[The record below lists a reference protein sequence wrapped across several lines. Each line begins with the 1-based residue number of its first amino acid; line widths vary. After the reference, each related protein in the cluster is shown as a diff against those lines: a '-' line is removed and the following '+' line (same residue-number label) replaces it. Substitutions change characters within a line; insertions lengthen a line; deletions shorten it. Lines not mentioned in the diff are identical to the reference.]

1 MKNEGFW
8 GSGPPLGAG
17 LERKRP
23 KGGFAREKGVLFGR
37 HFGAF
42 SVFWQTYFR
51 VYFRALSFSALW
63 AVLRPQGSQK
73 GGFGRS
79 FWRHFEGW
87 AER

>member
-1 MKNEGFW
+1 MKNEVFG

-23 KGGFAREKGVLFGR
+23 KGAFASQSGTYFGG

-51 VYFRALSFSALW
+51 VYFHALSFSALW
-63 AVLRPQGSQK
+63 AVLRPQGVQK
-73 GGFGRS
+73 GVFGRY
-79 FWRHFEGW
+79 F
-87 AER
+87 